1 MEIVATEKP
10 EQNRAVADPWT
21 VVHFSAG
28 LALGLVNAPLK
39 WSLAAAVAYELVEQ
53 YVERSERGRE
63 FFDTA
68 GPEVV
73 PNAILDLAVFAAG
86 HQLGQMWNRT
96 G

>member
-1 MEIVATEKP
+1 MKLVATAKRD
-10 EQNRAVADPWT
+10 QNRTVADPWT
-21 VVHFSAG
+21 FVHFSAG

-53 YVERSERGRE
+53 YIERSEEGKE

-68 GPEVV
+68 GPEVI

-86 HQLGQMWNRT
+86 HHLGQAWNRT
-96 G
+96 R